1 MKKRLLALVLV
12 MMLVITS
19 LTACGGGKD
28 AIVGH
33 WEMSTISM
41 MGTEMNVNEFL
52 STLGMDEIEMS
63 LDVESNGDLKM
74 NFMGEEATG
83 TWKADGGSYI
93 LTIDGD
99 DAEVKMDGGKLVLE
113 IEDQK
118 MTFEKK

>member
-52 STLGMDEIEMS
+52 STLGMDELEMNM
-63 LDVESNGDLKM
+63 DIESNGDLKM
-74 NFMGEEATG
+74 NFMGDEATG
-83 TWKADGGSYI
+83 TWKADGSSFI

-113 IEDQK
+113 LEGEK